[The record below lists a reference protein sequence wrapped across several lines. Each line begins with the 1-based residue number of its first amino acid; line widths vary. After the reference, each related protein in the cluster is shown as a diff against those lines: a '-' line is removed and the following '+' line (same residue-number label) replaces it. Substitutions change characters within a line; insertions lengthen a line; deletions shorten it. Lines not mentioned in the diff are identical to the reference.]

1 MSYRAHNLRL
11 GLLLGTAITG
21 LVAAPAIAQDAD
33 FDDEIIV
40 TGVAQATTA
49 FDSSASVTALSDEE
63 INNLAPRSV
72 SELFRAL
79 PGIKSENTG
88 GDANANIK
96 VRGLPIASGG
106 SRYFSIQENGF
117 PTLLVG
123 DTSFATADSFVRIDN
138 TVGSVQSIRG
148 GSSAT
153 QAPNAAGGI
162 VNLISKK
169 PVENGGSLATTIGL
183 DYEAF
188 RVDAEYGGV
197 FGTDGYYHIGGFA
210 RTGEGPREVV
220 GNQEEGFQ
228 IKATVGSRFDRGD
241 FAVHLKILDD
251 RVPTFLPI
259 PGIVDGNDIEE
270 VSGLDLGSGSNSL
283 GLTDFAV
290 REDLNIDTREEGFET
305 QVFSIGGEGTFE
317 VTDNVLIGGKARY
330 ADISG
335 NFYSPFPFNVAP
347 GANAGETNVDFALF
361 NTEIPNMN
369 NFFGDAYVEGGYE
382 FVTVRAGVYFAD
394 QNSQQTW
401 NFNQAR
407 AVLADG
413 EFSTTGSTFTN
424 PLDGSFIDGFRAGNP
439 AFGFC
444 CTRVYDFDI
453 ENFAPYISA
462 NIDLDRLSIEA
473 SYRRN
478 ENSITGQFVESSL
491 VGPRDLNGDGVIA
504 SNEQE
509 VQTPDL
515 ANLQDVDYDADFDAF
530 SVGANYQITDQIA
543 VFGNYSEG
551 ASLTSPERSTG
562 VFAGQTGVL
571 TAPDEAFLNFVD
583 AFEVGAKFR
592 VLGGNLAVTYFNADV
607 VEAGQFEVTTQT
619 VIENSFDTDGIEAEI
634 DIPLTGGFGI
644 IANGTYTE
652 SEISGPADN
661 PNLGNTPRRQSDLIY
676 NINPYYVADRF
687 DVGVNI
693 FGTTDSFVQDSNLF
707 ELPAYTTVGAYLNL
721 KPVEGISL
729 SLAANNLFDEEGFTE
744 GEGDGFVTGDLV
756 RFRPINGR
764 TVSATLRYDF

>member
-1 MSYRAHNLRL
+1 MSNTAQK
-11 GLLLGTAITG
+11 LLLG
-21 LVAAPAIAQDAD
+21 AATSALFAGNAIAQDAD

-123 DTSFATADSFVRIDN
+123 DTSFATADSFVRVDN
-138 TVGSVQSIRG
+138 TIGSVQSIRG

-169 PVENGGSLATTIGL
+169 PIENGGSVAATVGL
-183 DYEAF
+183 DYDAF

-197 FGTDGYYHIGGFA
+197 FGDGGYYHLGGFA

-228 IKATVGSRFDRGD
+228 IKGSVGTRFDRGD
-241 FAVHLKILDD
+241 VAVHVKFLDD

-259 PGIVDGNDIEE
+259 PMRIGTDGEPEE
-270 VSGLDLGSGSNSL
+270 LSGLDLGSGTSSL

-290 REDLNIDTREEGFET
+290 REGLGISTQQEGFQT
-305 QVFSIGGEGTFE
+305 KMFSLGVEGNYEVSDFIGVG
-317 VTDNVLIGGKARY
+317 ARGRV

-335 NFYSPFPFNVAP
+335 NFYSPFPFSIADAGD
-347 GANAGETNVDFALF
+347 GATNIEYALF
-361 NTEIPNMN
+361 NTSIPDMGNL
-369 NFFGDAYVEGGYE
+369 FGDAWVEGGNDM
-382 FVTVRAGVYFAD
+382 FTVRAGLYYAD
-394 QNSQQTW
+394 QTSKQTW

-407 AVLADG
+407 AVLRGGEYTTSGTPFTDPADG
-413 EFSTTGSTFTN
+413 SYVA
-424 PLDGSFIDGFRAGNP
+424 GFRGGNP

-453 ENFAPYISA
+453 ENFASYISA
-462 NIDLDRLSIEA
+462 NLDLNRLTVEA

-478 ENSITGQFVESSL
+478 ENTVTGQFTESSIL
-491 VGPRDLNGDGVIA
+491 RPLDLNQDGVIGT
-504 SNEQE
+504 NEQE
-509 VQTPDL
+509 AQVPDIG
-515 ANLQDVDYDADFDAF
+515 NLSRVDYDADFDAF
-530 SVGANYQITDQIA
+530 SVGANFQVSDEIA

-562 VFAGQTGVL
+562 TFGGQTGVL
-571 TAPDEAFLNFVD
+571 TAPGDAFLNFVD

-592 VLGGNLAVTYFNADV
+592 VLGGNMAVTYFDADV
-607 VEAGQFEVTTQT
+607 EEAGQFEVTTQT
-619 VIENSFDTDGIEAEI
+619 VIQNSFDTNGVEAEI
-634 DIPLTGGFGI
+634 DLPLTGGFGL
-644 IANGTYTE
+644 IANATYTN
-652 SEISGPADN
+652 SEISGPGSNA
-661 PNLGNTPRRQSDLIY
+661 NLGNTPRRQADLIY
-676 NINPYYVADRF
+676 NFNPYYVADRF
-687 DVGVNI
+687 DVGLNI
-693 FGTTDSFVQDSNLF
+693 FGTTESFAQDSNLY
-707 ELPAYTTVGAYLNL
+707 ELPAYTTVGAYVNL
-721 KPVEGISL
+721 KAAEGVSL
-729 SLAANNLFDEEGFTE
+729 GLAANNLLDADGFTE
-744 GEGDGFVTGDLV
+744 AEGDGFVAGDLV